1 MMAIQGTGNLVKSL
15 ALLEQ
20 AREDVYFSRLDRE
33 LIDALHR
40 KAKMSTERAEA
51 LSGSGLIAFVDM
63 SELQK

>member
-1 MMAIQGTGNLVKSL
+1 MMSGATGKLVGSL

-40 KAKMSTERAEA
+40 KFRTSTKGADKWTGAGMHVPENSDTSRH
-51 LSGSGLIAFVDM
+51 
-63 SELQK
+63 

>member
-40 KAKMSTERAEA
+40 KAKMSSEPAGA
-51 LSGSGLIAFVDM
+51 LSGSGLIGFVDM

>member
-1 MMAIQGTGNLVKSL
+1 MAIQGTGNLVKSL

-20 AREDVYFSRLDRE
+20 AREDVYFSKLDRE

-40 KAKMSTERAEA
+40 KARMSTERAKV
-51 LSGSGLIAFVDM
+51 LSGSGLVAFVDM